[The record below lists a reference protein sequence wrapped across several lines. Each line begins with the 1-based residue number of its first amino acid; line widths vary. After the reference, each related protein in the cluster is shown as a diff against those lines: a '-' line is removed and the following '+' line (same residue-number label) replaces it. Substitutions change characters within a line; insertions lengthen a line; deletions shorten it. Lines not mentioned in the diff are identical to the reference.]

1 MDKFIANV
9 LNFTLSVIKP
19 AADFYWRQQTFV
31 IYVLMVNCC
40 VVCWAVSQVPQVTD
54 EDAIGTT
61 LRAFFSSLHAPVAWQ
76 RDPAADDETAALS
89 WRSYCFYGAHLP
101 LPGQRTRYLATV
113 CLPHLPKYFYHLQQE
128 DEEKKQREWQQDVV
142 SDSVCQTVA
151 ATVSTEKL
159 SAATASI
166 ITIIFL
172 QL

>member
-1 MDKFIANV
+1 
-9 LNFTLSVIKP
+9 
-19 AADFYWRQQTFV
+19 
-31 IYVLMVNCC
+31 
-40 VVCWAVSQVPQVTD
+40 
-54 EDAIGTT
+54 
-61 LRAFFSSLHAPVAWQ
+61 
-76 RDPAADDETAALS
+76 
-89 WRSYCFYGAHLP
+89 
-101 LPGQRTRYLATV
+101 
-113 CLPHLPKYFYHLQQE
+113 LPHLPKYFYHLQQE